1 MHASEMTNFSW
12 HELICLMG
20 GYIHTHI
27 IGISLTL
34 SIQIS
39 TFIFPEISANEE
51 LSLAWGNIVLFH
63 IRDGTGIGFKN
74 SAPENI

>member
-12 HELICLMG
+12 HELICLMW

-34 SIQIS
+34 SIQVS
-39 TFIFPEISANEE
+39 TIIYPEISANEE

-63 IRDGTGIGFKN
+63 IRDDTGIGFQK
-74 SAPENI
+74 SVPENI